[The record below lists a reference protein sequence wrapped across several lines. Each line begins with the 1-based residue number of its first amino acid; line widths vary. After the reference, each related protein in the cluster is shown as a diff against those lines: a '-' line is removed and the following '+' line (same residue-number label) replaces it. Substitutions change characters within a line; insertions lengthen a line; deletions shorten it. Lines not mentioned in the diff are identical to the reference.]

1 MNPDSDKIALLEAI
15 AQQQKINL
23 YERFTEESASVILN
37 LSIQTLRR
45 IRARGE
51 VAFIQVSERRVEYF
65 GFQVVEYLLS
75 KIEEAKCP
83 AQPIKDTKLETIGF
97 PNRREV
103 NTGAAPISTTLQG
116 RQDALA
122 SAQRILKKPSKS

>member
-1 MNPDSDKIALLEAI
+1 MNPDSDKMALLEAI

-23 YERFTEESASVILN
+23 YERFTEESASDIVN

-51 VAFIQVSERRVEYF
+51 VAFIRVSERRVEYF
-65 GFQVVEYLLS
+65 GFQIVEYLLS

-83 AQPIKDTKLETIGF
+83 ATTQNESKPLL
-97 PNRREV
+97 
-103 NTGAAPISTTLQG
+103 TGYQSNPVVPRGAEHGLIP
-116 RQDALA
+116 
-122 SAQRILKKPSKS
+122 KPDKHAEYLSGLRVLSKRNND